1 MFARVTWFQSSPDG
15 IDAAT
20 SSYQQNAAPALARMP
35 GNVGTALLVDRATG
49 AGAAVSYWDSEQNLQ
64 ASEEAAVSLR
74 TQVAAEGAMTI
85 GDIDRFDVII
95 QERRAAAA
103 ANTFVRLNDLRAS
116 PEKIENVAN
125 VIRETLPTL
134 TAQQGFRAVLVGAN
148 RQTGRMFIG
157 SVWETAV
164 DREASD
170 AAVKEQRGKA
180 AQVGGADNVKVDL
193 YDVVYAD
200 VKQAARA

>member
-1 MFARVTWFQSSPDG
+1 
-15 IDAAT
+15 
-20 SSYQQNAAPALARMP
+20 MP

-74 TQVAAEGAMTI
+74 SQVAAEGAMTI
-85 GDIDRFDVII
+85 ADIDRFDVII
-95 QERRAAAA
+95 QERRAPAA
-103 ANTFVRLNDLRAS
+103 ANSFVRLNDLRAS
-116 PEKIENVAN
+116 PEKIESVAN

-157 SVWETAV
+157 SVWETAA

-180 AQVGGADNVKVDL
+180 TQAGGADNVKVDL